1 MKTHDKFFFLR
12 KKKLY
17 LTSARNAPSV
27 RRGSDFEFSTGWINS
42 TSILPPRL
50 LTISLKLLNSCIFF
64 LTIALQMVLK
74 RTIPLLV
81 FLNKKNGYPLLLFS
95 TQTNKK
101 FVILSFAFSIPSNLN
116 LDISKH
122 KRGNLVLLTT
132 ISSSPLPLVLLLGY
146 PHAWSFVPG
155 ARPTVQRRRF

>member
-1 MKTHDKFFFLR
+1 
-12 KKKLY
+12 
-17 LTSARNAPSV
+17 
-27 RRGSDFEFSTGWINS
+27 
-42 TSILPPRL
+42 
-50 LTISLKLLNSCIFF
+50 
-64 LTIALQMVLK
+64 MVLK

-116 LDISKH
+116 LDISKQ

-132 ISSSPLPLVLLLGY
+132 ISSSPLPLVLLSGY

-155 ARPTVQRRRF
+155 ARPTVQRRNSRRACTIDANTNHIDIRTNCGTIASQPKQRRIIASWY